1 MGPASLGPMGDLSQV
16 SEKFFLGN
24 AQAAYDA
31 KLLTQLEIELV
42 INVADDLSAVN
53 ARLAAKYDGT
63 APPKNSAQAIA
74 RKNSGLAESS
84 QDAEKFAR
92 RSFPLPDNPA
102 ADALPSMTPAVFEA
116 NLLGRLN
123 DVLAELRPLL
133 NATPGRVL
141 VHCVSGRNR
150 SATILAAVLMREH
163 KITLGGALGWL
174 ARCRPIVHPC
184 TEYQRVL
191 LRLQDELKP
200 AELREADTFNLLP
213 SGTLVSIPAAG
224 GLKITTVPLPGGK
237 TVVVFDEAVPE
248 QVTVTISKE
257 DESRRRRG
265 LVYIG
270 VATLVC
276 AGCIALAVVGVV
288 TLDSMSR
295 DLSAALD
302 AHPCSGS
309 CVETTKNPRRHE
321 CFSNSSCLDHCRE
334 ALSPSTIDDCRV
346 PCPAVGCC
354 ANLGGLAIACA
365 GVFDEEH
372 DSGGSI
378 AMVVCGFLGAGAMA
392 MLVKMV
398 GETFLDWKF
407 GRCSDD

>member
-1 MGPASLGPMGDLSQV
+1 M
-16 SEKFFLGN
+16 
-24 AQAAYDA
+24 
-31 KLLTQLEIELV
+31 
-42 INVADDLSAVN
+42 
-53 ARLAAKYDGT
+53 
-63 APPKNSAQAIA
+63 
-74 RKNSGLAESS
+74 
-84 QDAEKFAR
+84 
-92 RSFPLPDNPA
+92 
-102 ADALPSMTPAVFEA
+102 
-116 NLLGRLN
+116 
-123 DVLAELRPLL
+123 
-133 NATPGRVL
+133 
-141 VHCVSGRNR
+141 
-150 SATILAAVLMREH
+150 
-163 KITLGGALGWL
+163 
-174 ARCRPIVHPC
+174 HPC
-184 TEYQRVL
+184 TEYQRAR

-200 AELREADTFNLLP
+200 AELREADTFDLLP
-213 SGTLVSIPAAG
+213 TGTTVSIPASG

-237 TVVVFDEAVPE
+237 TVEIFDEAVPE
-248 QVTVTISKE
+248 QVTVTLSKE

-334 ALSPSTIDDCRV
+334 ALGPSTIDDCRV

-365 GVFDEEH
+365 GVFDEEP

-392 MLVKMV
+392 MLVKKIKV
-398 GETFLDWKF
+398 WSVF
-407 GRCSDD
+407 GRLTARGKL